1 MIIVSGSSPLFK
13 IRTAPS
19 ASYSSSRC
27 KLELVNEDTNIRTN
41 ITNVTASYDF
51 NGYLNVRASAS
62 IAYDTIHSIKIFQ
75 TTGSISSSLYLGE
88 IMRTTASA
96 DIITAEPFTSYTG
109 SLTEY
114 IIF

>member
-1 MIIVSGSSPLFK
+1 
-13 IRTAPS
+13 
-19 ASYSSSRC
+19 
-27 KLELVNEDTNIRTN
+27 
-41 ITNVTASYDF
+41 
-51 NGYLNVRASAS
+51 
-62 IAYDTIHSIKIFQ
+62 
-75 TTGSISSSLYLGE
+75 LYLGE